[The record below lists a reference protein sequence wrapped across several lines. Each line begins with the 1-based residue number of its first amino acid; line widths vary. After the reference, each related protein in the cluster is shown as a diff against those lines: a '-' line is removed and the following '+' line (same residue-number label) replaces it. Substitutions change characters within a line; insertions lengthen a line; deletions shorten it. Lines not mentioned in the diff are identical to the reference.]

1 MKLNN
6 LVKPLFILVVI
17 GSFLS
22 ACKSDIINDLAES
35 PTSYQL
41 VSQSF
46 SYISLSDAEKST
58 TSGAILRGKI
68 VAISP
73 TTWNQDN
80 GEAWDNEGSGIA
92 TMQLHTVDIQVEQKI
107 IDTLGL
113 GDTITVTSLGTSPAE
128 EFADYQLGVG
138 DEAVLFVKK
147 AKIAWRE
154 GETKEVILYTGSPLQ
169 SIYVK
174 NYEGQYALLDDTEVL
189 SLDELVAKIS
199 PFRSDVLK

>member
-1 MKLNN
+1 MKIHMKIL
-6 LVKPLFILVVI
+6 LVLMLIVLVNI
-17 GSFLS
+17 IS
-22 ACKSDIINDLAES
+22 ACQTNPPSDRTEPAANTSIIGQS
-35 PTSYQL
+35 PSYALLTDEEEVKTSAAIFMGKV
-41 VSQSF
+41 VS
-46 SYISLSDAEKST
+46 L
-58 TSGAILRGKI
+58 
-68 VAISP
+68 SP

-80 GEAWDNEGSGIA
+80 GEAWDNEGSSIA
-92 TMQLHTVDIQVEQKI
+92 TLQLHTVDIQVEQKI

-128 EFADYQLGVG
+128 EFADYHLGVG
-138 DEAVLFVKK
+138 DEALLFVKK

-154 GETKEVILYTGSPLQ
+154 GGTKEVILYTGSPLQ

-199 PFRSDVLK
+199 SLRSDVLK

>member
-1 MKLNN
+1 MKLSNP
-6 LVKPLFILVVI
+6 VTTLFILVVI
-17 GSFLS
+17 GSVLS
-22 ACKSDIINDLAES
+22 ACKSDILNVIEES
-35 PTSYQL
+35 PTSFQL

-46 SYISLSDAEKST
+46 SYITLSDAEKTT

-73 TTWNQDN
+73 TAWNQDN

-92 TMQLHTVDIQVEQKI
+92 ALQLHTVDIQVEQKI
-107 IDTLGL
+107 IDTLDL
-113 GDTITVTSLGTSPAE
+113 GDIITVTGLGTSPAE
-128 EFADYQLGVG
+128 EFADYPLGVG

-154 GETKEVILYTGSPLQ
+154 GEIKEVILYTGSPRQ

-174 NYEGQYALLDDTEVL
+174 NDEGQYALWDDTEGL
-189 SLDELVAKIS
+189 SFDALVAKIS
-199 PFRSDVLK
+199 SFRSDVIK